1 MTVTVDTGHRSIGQ
15 LFRAQVAR
23 NPEGRA
29 FAGPSPITTT
39 TAAGAIGTTSL
50 TWQET
55 AEQVYGLAAGLVGL
69 GVEPGDRVGIASG
82 TRVEWILADLAVMC
96 AGGATTTIYPTTEAG
111 DAAFILADSGC
122 VVLFAEDAAQLA
134 KFRQK
139 LADLPDLRA
148 IVTFEPVDTETPA
161 PAEATDG
168 PEVLSLAELL
178 DRGAERLIGEKTLIE
193 QRIDGIGPEDLATL
207 IYTSGT
213 TGRPKGVRLVHA
225 NWIWESE
232 SQAGLGIIEQGDLQY
247 LWLPMAHSF
256 GKVLLC
262 AQLTIGFE
270 SYVDGRVD
278 KIIETLPT
286 VRPTVMAGVPRIYE
300 KVYNRVRAM
309 AQDKGGA
316 TWKIFNWAVGVGREV
331 VALREQGK
339 EPSGL
344 LAVKYGIATKLV
356 FSKLQARF
364 GGRMRGMISG
374 AAPLSREVAEFF
386 HAAGIPIY
394 EGYGLTET
402 TAGAF
407 VNLPGRFRLGTVGPA
422 MGDLEVKIAE
432 DGEILLR
439 GGNVMR
445 GYHHLTEETE
455 AVLTADGWFHTGDI
469 GELDDGFLRITD
481 RKKDLVKTSGGKYI
495 APSYIEGMFKTIV
508 PQVSQVIVHTRNYCT
523 MLVTLDPDEIKT
535 WAQSAG
541 LESLSV
547 SELATHPQVREHV
560 QSGVDQL
567 NSQLNRWE
575 TVKGFVILP
584 HDLSVDNGEITP
596 SLKVRRKFVEDKYSK
611 ELDALYA
618 GNAAD

>member
-15 LFRAQVAR
+15 LFLAQVAK
-23 NPEGRA
+23 NPTGRA
-29 FAGPSPITTT
+29 FAGPAPITT
-39 TAAGAIGTTSL
+39 AAPGTVGTTSL

-55 AEQVYGLAAGLVGL
+55 ADQVTALAAGLVEL

-82 TRVEWILADLAVMC
+82 TRVEWILADLAIMC

-111 DAAFILADSGC
+111 DAAFILADSGSSI
-122 VVLFAEDAAQLA
+122 LFAEDATQLA
-134 KFRQK
+134 KFRAK
-139 LADLPDLRA
+139 AADLPDLRA
-148 IVTFEPVDTETPA
+148 IIVIDGTDIDR
-161 PAEATDG
+161 EADG
-168 PEVLSLAELL
+168 PEILTLGELAE
-178 DRGAERLIGEKTLIE
+178 RGSERLAGEPSLIE
-193 QRIDGIGPEDLATL
+193 QRVAGIGPDDLATL

-225 NWIWESE
+225 NWIWESNA
-232 SQAGLGIIEQGDLQY
+232 QANLGIIEDGDVQY

-278 KIIETLPT
+278 KIIENLP
-286 VRPTVMAGVPRIYE
+286 VVKPTVMAGVPRIYE
-300 KVYNRVRAM
+300 KVYNRVRSM
-309 AQDKGGA
+309 AQEKGGA
-316 TWKIFNWAVGVGREV
+316 TWKIFNWALGVGREV

-344 LAVKYGIATKLV
+344 LAVKYAIATKLV

-386 HAAGIPIY
+386 HAAGVPIY

-407 VNLPGRFRLGTVGPA
+407 VNLPERFKLGTVGLPL
-422 MGDLEVKIAE
+422 GDLEVKIAE

-445 GYHHLTEETE
+445 GYHHLPEETE
-455 AVLTADGWFHTGDI
+455 SVLSEDGWFHTGDI

-481 RKKDLVKTSGGKYI
+481 RKKDLVKTSGGKYV
-495 APSYIEGMFKTIV
+495 APSYIEGLFKTIV
-508 PQVSQVIVHTRNYCT
+508 PQVSQVLVHTRNFCT
-523 MLVTLDPDEIKT
+523 MLITLDPDEIKA
-535 WAQSAG
+535 WAQGAG

-547 SELATHPQVREHV
+547 AELASHPQVREHV
-560 QSGVDQL
+560 QTGIDQL
-567 NSQLNRWE
+567 NGQLNRWE
-575 TVKGFVILP
+575 TIKGFVILP

-596 SLKVRRKFVEDKYSK
+596 SLKVRRKFVEEKYK
-611 ELDALYA
+611 AELDSLYT
-618 GNAAD
+618 GSSGD

>member
-15 LFRAQVAR
+15 LFLAQVAK
-23 NPEGRA
+23 NPSGRA
-29 FAGPSPITTT
+29 FAGPSPITT
-39 TAAGAIGTTSL
+39 AAPGTIGTTTL

-55 AEQVYGLAAGLVGL
+55 ADQVSALAAGLVEL
-69 GVEPGDRVGIASG
+69 GVQPGDRIGIASG
-82 TRVEWILADLAVMC
+82 TRVEWILADLAIMC

-111 DAAFILADSGC
+111 DAAFILADSGSSI
-122 VVLFAEDAAQLA
+122 LFAEDAAQLA
-134 KFRQK
+134 KFRAK
-139 LADLPDLRA
+139 AADLPDLRA
-148 IVTFEPVDTETPA
+148 IVVFDGTDIDR
-161 PAEATDG
+161 EASG
-168 PEVLSLAELL
+168 PEVLTLAELHE
-178 DRGAERLIGEKTLIE
+178 RGSERLAGEPSLIE
-193 QRIDGIGPEDLATL
+193 QRVAGIGPDDLATL

-225 NWIWESE
+225 NWIWESNA
-232 SQAGLGIIEQGDLQY
+232 QAKLGIIEDNDLQY

-262 AQLTIGFE
+262 AQLTLGFE

-278 KIIETLPT
+278 KIIETLP
-286 VRPTVMAGVPRIYE
+286 VVKPTTMAGVPRIYE
-300 KVYNRVRAM
+300 KVYNRVRTM

-316 TWKIFNWAVGVGREV
+316 TWKIFNWALGVGREV

-344 LAVKYGIATKLV
+344 LAVKYAVATKLV
-356 FSKLQARF
+356 FSKLQERF

-386 HAAGIPIY
+386 HAAGVPIY

-407 VNLPGRFRLGTVGPA
+407 VNLPEKFKLGTVGLPL
-422 MGDLEVKIAE
+422 GDLEVKIAE

-445 GYHHLTEETE
+445 GYHHLPEETE
-455 AVLTADGWFHTGDI
+455 KVLSDDGWFHTGDI

-495 APSYIEGMFKTIV
+495 APSYIEGLFKTIV

-523 MLVTLDPDEIKT
+523 MLITVDPDEIKT
-535 WAQSAG
+535 WAQGAG

-547 SELATHPQVREHV
+547 PELAGHPQLRAHV
-560 QSGVDQL
+560 QAGIDQL
-567 NSQLNRWE
+567 NGQLNRWE
-575 TVKGFVILP
+575 TIKGFVILP

-596 SLKVRRKFVEDKYSK
+596 SLKVRRKFVEEKYSK

-618 GNAAD
+618 GSSAD

>member
-15 LFRAQVAR
+15 LFRAQVAK
-23 NPEGRA
+23 NPAGRA
-29 FAGPSPITTT
+29 FAGPAPITTT

-55 AEQVYGLAAGLVGL
+55 ADQVYALAAGLVEL

-96 AGGATTTIYPTTEAG
+96 AGGATTTIYPTTEGG
-111 DAAFILADSGC
+111 DAAFILADSGS
-122 VVLFAEDAAQLA
+122 VVLFAEDAGQLA
-134 KFRQK
+134 KFREK
-139 LADLPDLRA
+139 AADLPDLRA
-148 IVTFEPVDTETPA
+148 IVTFEPVEGSADS
-161 PAEATDG
+161 DG
-168 PEVLSLAELL
+168 PEVLSLADLL
-178 DRGAERLIGEKTLIE
+178 ERGGERLISEPKLIE
-193 QRIDGIGPEDLATL
+193 QRIDSIGPEDLATL

-225 NWIWESE
+225 NWIWESDA
-232 SQAGLGIIEQGDLQY
+232 QAGLGIIEAGDLQY
-247 LWLPMAHSF
+247 LWLPMAHVF

-262 AQLTIGFE
+262 AQLTLGFE

-278 KIIETLPT
+278 KIVENLPT

-300 KVYNRVRAM
+300 KVYNRVRTM
-309 AQDKGGA
+309 AQEKGGA
-316 TWKIFNWAVGVGREV
+316 TWKIFNWALGVGREV

-344 LAVKYGIATKLV
+344 LALKYGIATKLV
-356 FSKLQARF
+356 FSKLQTRF

-386 HAAGIPIY
+386 HAAGVPIY

-407 VNLPGRFRLGTVGPA
+407 VNLPEKFKLGTVGPA

-445 GYHHLTEETE
+445 GYHHLPEETA
-455 AVLTADGWFHTGDI
+455 AVLTEDGWFHTGDI

-495 APSYIEGMFKTIV
+495 APSYIEGLFKTIV
-508 PQVSQVIVHTRNYCT
+508 PQVSQVIVHTRNFCT
-523 MLVTLDPDEIKT
+523 MLITLDPDEIKT
-535 WAQSAG
+535 WAQGAG
-541 LESLSV
+541 LESLTV
-547 SELATHPQVREHV
+547 PELAGHPQVRAHV
-560 QSGVDQL
+560 QSGIDQL
-567 NSQLNRWE
+567 NGQLNRWE
-575 TVKGFVILP
+575 SIKGFVILP
-584 HDLSVDNGEITP
+584 QDLSVDDGEITP
-596 SLKVRRKFVEDKYSK
+596 SLKVRRKFVEQKYSA
-611 ELDALYA
+611 ELDSLYT
-618 GNAAD
+618 GSSTD

>member
-15 LFRAQVAR
+15 LFRAQVAK

-29 FAGPSPITTT
+29 FAGPAPISTTIG
-39 TAAGAIGTTSL
+39 AGAIGTTSL

-55 AEQVYGLAAGLVGL
+55 AEQVYALAAGLAEL
-69 GVEPGDRVGIASG
+69 GVGPGDRVAIASG
-82 TRVEWILADLAVMC
+82 TRIEWILADLAVMC
-96 AGGATTTIYPTTEAG
+96 AGGATTTIYPTTEPG
-111 DAAFILADSGC
+111 DAAFIVADSGS
-122 VVLFAEDAAQLA
+122 VVLFAEDAAQLT
-134 KFRQK
+134 KFQGK
-139 LADLPDLRA
+139 LDELPDLRA
-148 IVTFEPVDTETPA
+148 VVTFDALES
-161 PAEATDG
+161 AEATEG
-168 PEVLSLAELL
+168 LEVLSLYDLL
-178 DRGAERLIGEKTLIE
+178 ERGAERLVAEPGLIE
-193 QRIDGIGPEDLATL
+193 QRIDGIGPDDLATL
-207 IYTSGT
+207 VYTSGT

-225 NWIWESE
+225 NWIWESDA
-232 SQAGLGIIEQGDLQY
+232 QAGLGIIEESDLQY
-247 LWLPMAHSF
+247 LWLPMAHVF

-278 KIIETLPT
+278 KIVENLPT

-300 KVYNRVRAM
+300 KVYNRVRTM
-309 AQDKGGA
+309 AQDKGGV
-316 TWKIFNWAVGVGREV
+316 TWKIFTWALGVGREV

-344 LAVKYGIATKLV
+344 LAVKYAIATKLV
-356 FSKLQARF
+356 FSKLQTRF

-402 TAGAF
+402 TAGSF
-407 VNLPGRFRLGTVGPA
+407 VNRPGKFRLGTVGIPL
-422 MGDLEVKIAE
+422 GDLEVKIAE

-439 GGNVMR
+439 GGGVMR
-445 GYHHLTEETE
+445 GYHHKPEETA
-455 AVLTADGWFHTGDI
+455 AVLTEDGWFHTGDI

-481 RKKDLVKTSGGKYI
+481 RKKDLVKTSGGKYV
-495 APSYIEGMFKTIV
+495 APSYIEGLFKTIV
-508 PQVSQVIVHTRNYCT
+508 PQVSQVIVHTRNFCT
-523 MLVTLDPDEIKT
+523 MLITLDPDEIKT
-535 WAQSAG
+535 WAQGAG

-547 SELATHPQVREHV
+547 AELSDHPQVRAHV

-567 NSQLNRWE
+567 NGQLNRWE
-575 TVKGFVILP
+575 AIKGFVILP

-596 SLKVRRKFVEDKYSK
+596 SLKVRRKFVEEKYTK
-611 ELDALYA
+611 ELDGLYA
-618 GNAAD
+618 G

>member
-29 FAGPSPITTT
+29 FAGPAPITTT

-50 TWQET
+50 TWKET
-55 AEQVYGLAAGLVGL
+55 AEQVYALAAGLVEL
-69 GVEPGDRVGIASG
+69 GVAPADRVAIAAG

-96 AGGATTTIYPTTEAG
+96 AGGATTTIYPTTEAE
-111 DAAFILADSGC
+111 DAAFILADSGS

-134 KFRQK
+134 KFLAK
-139 LADLPDLRA
+139 LDDLPDLRA
-148 IVTFEPVDTETPA
+148 IVTFEPV
-161 PAEATDG
+161 EASEPTDG
-168 PEVLSLAELL
+168 PEILALADLL
-178 DRGAERLIGEKTLIE
+178 ERGAERLIGEPSLIE
-193 QRIDGIGPEDLATL
+193 QRIDAINLDDLATL
-207 IYTSGT
+207 VYTSGT

-225 NWIWESE
+225 NWIWESDA
-232 SQAGLGIIEQGDLQY
+232 QADLGIIEQGDVQY
-247 LWLPMAHSF
+247 LWLPMAHVF

-262 AQLTIGFE
+262 AQLTLGFE

-278 KIIETLPT
+278 KIIENLPV

-300 KVYNRVRAM
+300 KVYNRVRTM

-316 TWKIFNWAVGVGREV
+316 TWKIFNWALGVGREV

-344 LAVKYGIATKLV
+344 LAVKYAIATKLV

-386 HAAGIPIY
+386 HAAGVPIY

-402 TAGAF
+402 TAGSF
-407 VNLPGRFRLGTVGPA
+407 VNRPGKFKLGTVGLA

-439 GGNVMR
+439 GGGIMR
-445 GYHHLTEETE
+445 GYHHLPEETE
-455 AVLTADGWFHTGDI
+455 TVLTEDGWFHTGDI
-469 GELDDGFLRITD
+469 GELEDGYLRITD

-495 APSYIEGMFKTIV
+495 APTYIEGLFKTIV
-508 PQVSQVIVHTRNYCT
+508 PQVSQVIVHTRNFCT
-523 MLVTLDPDEIKT
+523 MLITLDPDEIKT
-535 WAQSAG
+535 WAQGAG
-541 LESLSV
+541 LESLSAP
-547 SELATHPQVREHV
+547 ELSDHPQVRAHV
-560 QSGVDQL
+560 KSGIDQL
-567 NSQLNRWE
+567 NGQLNRWE
-575 TVKGFVILP
+575 QVKGFVILP
-584 HDLSVDNGEITP
+584 HDLSVDNGEMTP
-596 SLKVRRKFVEDKYSK
+596 SLKVRRKFVEEKYTK
-611 ELDALYA
+611 ELDTLYT
-618 GNAAD
+618 GNGAN

>member
-15 LFRAQVAR
+15 LFRAQVAK

-29 FAGPSPITTT
+29 FAGPAPISTTI
-39 TAAGAIGTTSL
+39 AGGAIGTTSL

-55 AEQVYGLAAGLVGL
+55 AEQVYALAAGLAEL
-69 GVEPGDRVGIASG
+69 GVGPGDRVAIASG
-82 TRVEWILADLAVMC
+82 TRIEWILADLAVMC
-96 AGGATTTIYPTTEAG
+96 AGGATTTIYPTTEPG
-111 DAAFILADSGC
+111 DAAFIVADSGS
-122 VVLFAEDAAQLA
+122 VVLFAEDATQLT
-134 KFRQK
+134 KFQGK
-139 LADLPDLRA
+139 LDELPDLRA
-148 IVTFEPVDTETPA
+148 IVTLDALETP
-161 PAEATDG
+161 EVTDG
-168 PEVLSLAELL
+168 PEVLSLHELL
-178 DRGAERLIGEKTLIE
+178 ERGAERLIAEPKLIE
-193 QRIDGIGPEDLATL
+193 QRIDGIGPDDLATL
-207 IYTSGT
+207 VYTSGT

-225 NWIWESE
+225 NWIWESDA
-232 SQAGLGIIEQGDLQY
+232 QAGLGIIEETDLQY
-247 LWLPMAHSF
+247 LWLPMAHVF

-278 KIIETLPT
+278 KIVENLPT

-300 KVYNRVRAM
+300 KVYNRVRTM

-316 TWKIFNWAVGVGREV
+316 TWKIFTWALGVGRDV

-344 LAVKYGIATKLV
+344 LAIKYAVATKLV
-356 FSKLQARF
+356 FSKLQTRF

-402 TAGAF
+402 TAGSF
-407 VNLPGRFRLGTVGPA
+407 VNRPGRFRLGTVGLPL
-422 MGDLEVKIAE
+422 GDLEVKIAE

-439 GGNVMR
+439 GGGVMR
-445 GYHHLTEETE
+445 GYHHKPEETA
-455 AVLTADGWFHTGDI
+455 AVLTEDGWFHTGDI

-481 RKKDLVKTSGGKYI
+481 RKKDLVKTSGGKYV
-495 APSYIEGMFKTIV
+495 APSYIEGLFKTIV

-523 MLVTLDPDEIKT
+523 MLITLDPDEIRT
-535 WAQSAG
+535 WAQGAG

-547 SELATHPQVREHV
+547 AELSNHPQVRAHV

-567 NSQLNRWE
+567 NGQLNRWE
-575 TVKGFVILP
+575 SIKGFVILP
-584 HDLSVDNGEITP
+584 NDLSVDNGEITP
-596 SLKVRRKFVEDKYSK
+596 SLKVRRKFVEEKYTK

-618 GNAAD
+618 G